1 MKNTN
6 NSSFEATLHKSVA
19 NKEGAVF
26 SLLRLC
32 LGIGI
37 GFLLPQATVYGGFM
51 PFGVGLAAAV
61 SGGAALPIFIA
72 TLIGYAFQG
81 VSVAMRY
88 IAALVAVAGI
98 RWSVSGFKAITQ
110 TKIFPAAVAFL
121 STLITGS
128 ALLLSSNPGL
138 MAAMTIIA
146 ESLLSG
152 AFAFAVAHLFQ
163 NKGQAF
169 SLPVQLSACLVFAVG
184 LMVLFSVE
192 WGGISPGRILAAF
205 AVLLAGRCGKISGG
219 CFMGVLLSVALLLT
233 EPAQLYLAQVYAF
246 SGVMAAVLSKKGK
259 WITAVAF
266 SSVALVISIPT
277 QQDITVLISLYETL
291 SACIFFLLIPPKA
304 ERFVAAV
311 FAENQPSEEVV
322 STRQSAAFKLDCAAK
337 AMAEVAGVVDTVSE
351 QLSHLG
357 APELGTAYRKATD
370 KICRTCKKKITCW
383 EKNFQNTMDSL
394 NHLTPF
400 LQAGETISTEQL
412 FGYLKTDCLHQ
423 EELINCLIIGYQDF
437 SVREAAFRR
446 LQELRSVVND
456 QFSGTASLLQ
466 ELSFQFC
473 EPEYSD
479 TQTEQKL
486 RDIFDKQHIAL
497 HSISCRVSGKQGMI
511 IELLLDGKY
520 HTKNAEA
527 FRQKIGELC
536 GRSFSG
542 PVLEYAAGTTRVS
555 FTERHAFRVAVG
567 FSQLVCNGEKLCG
580 DAVELF
586 EDGSGRHIT
595 VLSDGMGCGG
605 GAAVDSAMAVGLAV
619 RMLKAGF
626 GYESML
632 KMINTA
638 IMAKAEDESLATL
651 DIAVINLFTGD
662 LELLK
667 AGAGVSLLYSNG
679 RVSRLEESSL
689 PLGILHELTFAQTHD
704 RLVDG
709 DVLLLMSDGVSNDG
723 VEWVEE
729 LLRNYDMASG
739 DVQRLAQLIVNTARD
754 RQTDDKG
761 DDVTVVALA
770 VYRIK

>member
-1 MKNTN
+1 MKDTN
-6 NSSFEATLHKSVA
+6 NSSFEAVLHKNIA
-19 NKEGAVF
+19 EKEGVIF
-26 SLLRLC
+26 SLLRLA
-32 LGIGI
+32 LGVGV
-37 GFLLPQATVYGGFM
+37 GLLLPQATVYGGFM

-61 SGGAALPIFIA
+61 SGGATLPIFIA
-72 TLIGYAFQG
+72 TLVGYAFQG
-81 VSVAMRY
+81 VSVALRY
-88 IAALVAVAGI
+88 IAALIAVAGI

-110 TKIFPAAVAFL
+110 TNIFPAAVAFL

-128 ALLLSSNPGL
+128 ALLLSANPGL
-138 MAAMTIIA
+138 MAVMTIIA
-146 ESLLSG
+146 ESLLAG
-152 AFAFAVAHLFQ
+152 GFAFAAAYLFQ
-163 NKGQAF
+163 NKGQAL
-169 SLPVQLSACLVFAVG
+169 SLPKQLSACLLFAVV
-184 LMVLFSVE
+184 LMALFAVE
-192 WGGISPGRILAAF
+192 WGGISPGRIIASF

-219 CFMGVLLSVALLLT
+219 CFMGVLLGVALLLT
-233 EPAQLYLAQVYAF
+233 EPTHLYLAQIYTF
-246 SGVMAAVLSKKGK
+246 GGLIAALFSKKAK
-259 WITAVAF
+259 WITAVVF
-266 SSVALVISIPT
+266 FIMVLVMSIPT
-277 QQDITVLISLYETL
+277 QQDITVLISLYEALT
-291 SACIFFLLIPPKA
+291 ACIFFLLTPLKA
-304 ERFVAAV
+304 ERFVATV
-311 FAENQPSEEVV
+311 FAENQPSEEVI

-337 AMAEVAGVVDTVSE
+337 AMAEVAGVVDAVSE

-357 APELGTAYRKATD
+357 APELGAAYRHATD
-370 KICRTCKKKITCW
+370 RICRTCKKKMICW
-383 EKNFQNTMDSL
+383 EKNFQKTMDSL
-394 NHLTPF
+394 NHLTPH
-400 LQAGETISTEQL
+400 LRTGETVQAEQL
-412 FGYLKTDCLHQ
+412 SGYLKTDCLHK
-423 EELINCLIIGYQDF
+423 EELIDCLARGYQEF
-437 SVREAAFRR
+437 SVRERAFRR

-456 QFSGTASLLQ
+456 QFSGTSRLLQ
-466 ELSFQFC
+466 ELSLQFC

-486 RDIFDKQHIAL
+486 RDVFDKQHIAL

-511 IELLLDGKY
+511 IELLLQGKY
-520 HTKNAEA
+520 HAKNAEA
-527 FRQKIGELC
+527 FRRKIGELC

-555 FTERHAFRVAVG
+555 FTERHTFRVAVG
-567 FSQLVCNGEKLCG
+567 FSQLVCAGEKLCG

-605 GAAVDSAMAVGLAV
+605 SAAVDSAMAAGLAV

-679 RVSRLEESSL
+679 RVSRLDESSL
-689 PLGILHELTFAQTHD
+689 PLGILHELTFAQTKD

-729 LLRNYDMASG
+729 LLREYDITTSG
-739 DVQRLAQLIVNTARD
+739 VQELAQRIVNTARD
-754 RQTDDKG
+754 RQTDEKG
-761 DDVTVVALA
+761 DDVTVIALA
-770 VYRIK
+770 IHRIK

>member
-1 MKNTN
+1 MKDTN
-6 NSSFEATLHKSVA
+6 NSSFGTVA
-19 NKEGAVF
+19 QKNFMGKEKVIF
-26 SLLRLC
+26 SLLRLI
-32 LGIGI
+32 LGVGV

-61 SGGAALPIFIA
+61 SGGATLPIFIA
-72 TLIGYAFQG
+72 TLVGYAFQG

-110 TKIFPAAVAFL
+110 TNIFPATVAFL

-128 ALLLSSNPGL
+128 ALLLSGTPGL

-146 ESLLSG
+146 ESLLAG
-152 AFAFAVAHLFQ
+152 GFAFAAAYLFQ
-163 NKGQAF
+163 NKGQAM
-169 SLPVQLSACLVFAVG
+169 SLPMQLSACLVFAVG
-184 LMVLFSVE
+184 MMVLFGVE
-192 WGGISPGRILAAF
+192 WGGISPGRIIAAF

-219 CFMGVLLSVALLLT
+219 CLMGVLLGVALLLT
-233 EPAQLYLAQVYAF
+233 KPESFYLAQVYVF
-246 SGVMAAVLSKKGK
+246 GGLIAAVFHKKGK
-259 WITAVAF
+259 WITAATFLAV
-266 SSVALVISIPT
+266 VLVMSIPT
-277 QQDITVLISLYETL
+277 HQDITVLISMYEALT
-291 SACIFFLLIPPKA
+291 AAVFFLITPLKA
-304 ERFVAAV
+304 EHFVAAV
-311 FAENQPSEEVV
+311 FARNQPSEEVISV
-322 STRQSAAFKLDCAAK
+322 RQSAAFKLDCVAK

-351 QLSHLG
+351 QLSYLG
-357 APELGTAYRKATD
+357 APELGAAYRDAANKV
-370 KICRTCKKKITCW
+370 CRTCKKKMICW
-383 EKNFQNTMDSL
+383 EKNFSKIMDSL
-394 NHLTPF
+394 NHITP
-400 LQAGETISTEQL
+400 LLRTGETVTAEQL
-412 FGYLKTDCLHQ
+412 SGYLKTECLHQ
-423 EELINCLIIGYQDF
+423 EELINCLTYGYQDF
-437 SVREAAFRR
+437 SIRERAFRR

-466 ELSFQFC
+466 ELSLQFC

-479 TQTEQKL
+479 TQTEQNL

-497 HSISCRVSGKQGMI
+497 HSISCRVGGKQGMI
-511 IELLLDGKY
+511 IELLLQGKY

-527 FRQKIGELC
+527 FRRKIGELC

-555 FTERHAFRVAVG
+555 FTEQHMFRVAVG
-567 FSQLVCNGEKLCG
+567 FSQLVCRGEKLCG
-580 DAVELF
+580 DAVEFF

-605 GAAVDSAMAVGLAV
+605 GAAVDSALAAALAV

-638 IMAKAEDESLATL
+638 IMAKADDESLATL

-679 RVSRLEESSL
+679 RVSRLDESSL
-689 PLGILHELTFAQTHD
+689 PLGILHELTFAQTKD

-729 LLRNYDMASG
+729 LLREYDITTG
-739 DVQRLAQLIVNTARD
+739 GVQGLAQVIVNTARE
-754 RQTDDKG
+754 RQTDEKG

-770 VYRIK
+770 VHRIK